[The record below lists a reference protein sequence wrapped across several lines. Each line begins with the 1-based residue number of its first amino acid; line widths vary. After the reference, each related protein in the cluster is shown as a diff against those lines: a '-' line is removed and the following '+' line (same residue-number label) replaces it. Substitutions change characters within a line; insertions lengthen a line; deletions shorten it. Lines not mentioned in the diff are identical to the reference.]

1 MFFLCGSPL
10 RVCLSSFSFDTCSS
24 PMERF
29 PFYPRSCSFQ
39 IAASSSVSALTL
51 SRLPLPLLPPL
62 LLFLDCC
69 FLFCLRSDSFYMAV
83 CSYPSIF
90 IRERK
95 KGGASRGA
103 YVCIY
108 KVAKRRPEGA
118 LSSIS
123 LLIYKARVRTV
134 VSCKA
139 RGCLMVICFI

>member
-95 KGGASRGA
+95 KGGRVGVLMFVSIRLQ
-103 YVCIY
+103 
-108 KVAKRRPEGA
+108 REDLRGA